1 MEIQNEIQYQA
12 AMGRLNY
19 LVDHE
24 PDNLTEII
32 ELGNMVDTYE
42 NSNGHAPMPPES
54 LIARIEQEM
63 YKRRLNKSQL
73 ASLLE
78 VPASRLS
85 EILHGK
91 RSINLDFAKRLY
103 NKLGIPAEFIMES
116 I

>member
-1 MEIQNEIQYQA
+1 MEIQDEIQYQA

-24 PDNLTEII
+24 PDNLAEII
-32 ELGNMVDTYE
+32 ELGNIVDAYE
-42 NSNGHAPMPPES
+42 NNNGHAPVPPES

-63 YKRRLNKSQL
+63 YKRRLNKGQL

-103 NKLGIPAEFIMES
+103 SKLGIPAEFIMES
-116 I
+116 V